1 MENYIGPYWSN
12 GQWQESVEFGD
23 KDPQSEVD
31 AAARLHDSAYAHF
44 KDEAHRTAADEIFS
58 STLKKLRGK
67 NSQLADV
74 PLYGN
79 YLKNRLVD
87 LGSDVSTG
95 FRVGGIIGGLG
106 ALVYNG
112 VKGIVR
118 SNDLIHNGAKYRKD
132 VLDYYATDTKP
143 AIQTT
148 QVQQKQ
154 KPTVSLPKPIAPL
167 QNTTIKQE
175 EMFTKKK
182 NIVAPSPE
190 PTNVREIEVR
200 PARQTPRT
208 ELYKPLKQKR
218 SRVTPGDLLK
228 WLEYHPGQEAK
239 IRLWLDKNQL

>member
-23 KDPQSEVD
+23 KTPQSEVD

-58 STLKKLRGK
+58 QTLKKLRGK

-87 LGSDVSTG
+87 LGNDFSTG
-95 FRVGGIIGGLG
+95 MRAGGIIGGLG

-132 VLDYYATDTKP
+132 VLDYYATDPSAKP
-143 AIQTT
+143 IEQI
-148 QVQQKQ
+148 KIS
-154 KPTVSLPKPIAPL
+154 KNIPTVSLPKPIAPL
-167 QNTTIKQE
+167 QK
-175 EMFTKKK
+175 
-182 NIVAPSPE
+182 PE
-190 PTNVREIEVR
+190 ITREAI
-200 PARQTPRT
+200 ARAH
-208 ELYKPLKQKR
+208 L
-218 SRVTPGDLLK
+218 
-228 WLEYHPGQEAK
+228 
-239 IRLWLDKNQL
+239 